1 MSALHLSVD
10 WTRSG
15 FRLALDLVLP
25 GRGITALFGHSGS
38 GKTTLLRLIAG
49 LDRAPA
55 RIALGDNI
63 WQDDRRFVPP
73 YRRPIG
79 YVFQDAALFPHL
91 TARANI
97 DFGRRRASGAMN
109 TSELAHLVDLLGIG
123 PLLDRKPA
131 RLSGGEAQRVAIAR
145 ALAVKPR
152 VLLMDEPLAALD
164 DARRAEILPY
174 LDALHGE
181 LAIPLIYVTH
191 STDEVARLADHLVI
205 LEAGCVAWQGDVT
218 AGLAARGVQH
228 LHARVVAVDD
238 SGCAVELNGQ
248 RLWLAGV
255 QARVGDAA
263 AVKLV
268 HETQSSENR

>member
-55 RIALGDNI
+55 RIALGDAC

-73 YRRPIG
+73 HRRPIG

-109 TSELAHLVDLLGIG
+109 ASELAHLVELLGIG

-181 LAIPLIYVTH
+181 LAIPLVYVTH
-191 STDEVARLADHLVI
+191 ATDEVARLADHLVI
-205 LEAGCVAWQGDVT
+205 LEAGRVVWQGDVT
-218 AGLAARGVQH
+218 AGLAARGVHH
-228 LHARVVAVDD
+228 LHARVQALDA
-238 SGCAVELNGQ
+238 SGCEVELAGQ
-248 RLWLAGV
+248 RLHLPGV
-255 QARVGDAA
+255 TARVGERLTL
-263 AVKLV
+263 KLAREA
-268 HETQSSENR
+268 HSSENR